1 MSSVE
6 TESTFDENFDF
17 ESFRFSKPKKYK
29 NGEVMLCKIK
39 NKNKEPVIVQFPK
52 QLIVS
57 EIESKI
63 IELEFTS
70 KSGYSKKIQNYLTKL
85 DTFLIETIAKKSEEW
100 FGKNIPVESIKN
112 MYKSTPENTVKFV
125 LDKCKLVDK
134 TETEIEVS
142 ELVKGNV
149 LECISHLKYIVFT
162 KESCFITWEICTAR
176 FHKKIKKA
184 PKFAF
189 IEEENSDSEPEEEI
203 IHFF

>member
-1 MSSVE
+1 MSYINENIKDCLIHNEHEEEVRIV
-6 TESTFDENFDF
+6 ENF
-17 ESFRFSKPKKYK
+17 FS
-29 NGEVMLCKIK
+29 EDIL
-39 NKNKEPVIVQFPK
+39 
-52 QLIVS
+52 
-57 EIESKI
+57 SKI
-63 IELEFTS
+63 VHYFDDIGWKCQCGKDPNLSNNSGDQPYWRIELEKEEFFS
-70 KSGYSKKIQNYLTKL
+70 IYLR
-85 DTFLIETIAKKSEEW
+85 DIIEEW
-100 FGKNIPVESIKN
+100 FGKNIPIESIKN
-112 MYKSTPENTVKFV
+112 MYKFTPENNVKFV

-142 ELVKGNV
+142 ELIKGNL

-203 IHFF
+203 IQFF